1 VVINFAQ
8 IAAARFPQPQ
18 GQAGVQGHAE
28 QSGHLDASI
37 AVVRRSSD
45 NRISHCGAF
54 LDIAAGGVCR
64 RLADNT
70 GVLPLALP
78 TREPRWMAAG
88 RRTDHCGGKSG
99 AALSDAIAH
108 ELHHISFCSKTF
120 DIPLEGNWR
129 LQSQAGMQRRIVVAE
144 DRGRLLWVTLL
155 PPPQKLF
162 RR

>member
-1 VVINFAQ
+1 
-8 IAAARFPQPQ
+8 
-18 GQAGVQGHAE
+18 
-28 QSGHLDASI
+28 
-37 AVVRRSSD
+37 
-45 NRISHCGAF
+45 
-54 LDIAAGGVCR
+54 
-64 RLADNT
+64 
-70 GVLPLALP
+70 
-78 TREPRWMAAG
+78 MAAG

-99 AALSDAIAH
+99 AALSDVIAH
-108 ELHHISFCSKTF
+108 ELYHISFCSKTF